1 MLSHNV
7 LTDTTIKQQTKQFHW
22 EISCNLKLYR
32 IQCFLLKL
40 YIIWFFL
47 VQYCNTKTLAYS
59 FTLWV
64 DNTLVHGSLND
75 EAAPI
80 SRAQTSSK
88 IKTRTKTACPIQT
101 STILQSKPVRPPVSN
116 ADSSVI
122 MVDYNP
128 DSVFIHRLNPSN
140 QHKADI
146 LHIWSW
152 SNERLGARFTAVQ

>member
-1 MLSHNV
+1 M
-7 LTDTTIKQQTKQFHW
+7 
-22 EISCNLKLYR
+22 
-32 IQCFLLKL
+32 
-40 YIIWFFL
+40 
-47 VQYCNTKTLAYS
+47 QYCNTKALAYS

-64 DNTLVHGSLND
+64 ANTLVHGSLND

-80 SRAQTSSK
+80 SCAQTSSK

-101 STILQSKPVRPPVSN
+101 STLLRSKPVRPPVSN

-122 MVDYNP
+122 TVDYNP
-128 DSVFIHRLNPSN
+128 DSVSIHRLNPSN

-152 SNERLGARFTAVQ
+152 SNERLGARFTVSSVVLLFNPSPDIFNEQRALERSSTASASK

>member
-1 MLSHNV
+1 M
-7 LTDTTIKQQTKQFHW
+7 
-22 EISCNLKLYR
+22 
-32 IQCFLLKL
+32 
-40 YIIWFFL
+40 
-47 VQYCNTKTLAYS
+47 QYCNTKALAYS

-80 SRAQTSSK
+80 SCAQTGSK

-101 STILQSKPVRPPVSN
+101 STILQPKPVRPPVSN

-140 QHKADI
+140 
-146 LHIWSW
+146 
-152 SNERLGARFTAVQ
+152 